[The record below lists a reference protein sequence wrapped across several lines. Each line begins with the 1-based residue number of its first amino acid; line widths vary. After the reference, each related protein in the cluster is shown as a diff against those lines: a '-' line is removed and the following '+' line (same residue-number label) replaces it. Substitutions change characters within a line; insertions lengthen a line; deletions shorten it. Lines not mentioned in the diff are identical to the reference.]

1 MACFGV
7 VAESAQFPSQYQR
20 RTTTKQ
26 LCCPRLALQVLEA
39 VIGFRSDRPL
49 PPPATSA
56 AALREKALELLEAWN
71 EEHGGRYKQVGAG
84 GGWEQGAAALH
95 CTAHCIHRVMPLG
108 SPACCLVC
116 FTAMPC
122 HVCHLCLQLPM
133 AVRYL
138 RDTLQCRFPE
148 IATRAAAAEAEQHAR
163 EEREQAA
170 LRVRLAALLAP
181 SGKWRDG
188 MDAAAELLTE
198 MGECFAILEEQP
210 GQQQQPAAGEAQ
222 ELGQRRREEG
232 AMPEAAAAV
241 EGLEW
246 EDVATEAAAPAAA
259 GSEAAGADAALEQE
273 GLAAYA
279 ASDAAD
285 AAAGAAE
292 AAGGSTAAELEVVLE
307 TLAGLYRQLTNRT
320 LPQVLVGGCGQLPN
334 GPECFLPADSLST
347 GQRSDCLQ
355 CSASY
360 DPQFRPWLQEWLQ
373 VLGRVEPEGPLQE
386 QARQAMLRSATELRG
401 RLVAARER
409 CDAASLDLEALLL
422 QRRRREEQRQQDGAQ
437 QEAVAAAVQ
446 DLFGDSDGSDAG
458 SSGDDAED
466 MQQAEQK
473 KNLPGGRQHPQNTAA
488 GPSGSRQPWQRQQ
501 AQRRQAPDDDDD
513 NPYLHIVDPAAPRPL
528 LQQRSPA
535 AAAAAAAASAAATAA
550 AAGQH
555 RGSSSLPAEV
565 RRKLAEQV

>member
-1 MACFGV
+1 
-7 VAESAQFPSQYQR
+7 
-20 RTTTKQ
+20 
-26 LCCPRLALQVLEA
+26 
-39 VIGFRSDRPL
+39 
-49 PPPATSA
+49 
-56 AALREKALELLEAWN
+56 
-71 EEHGGRYKQVGAG
+71 
-84 GGWEQGAAALH
+84 
-95 CTAHCIHRVMPLG
+95 
-108 SPACCLVC
+108 
-116 FTAMPC
+116 
-122 HVCHLCLQLPM
+122 M

-138 RDTLQCRFPE
+138 RDTLQYRFPE

-181 SGKWRDG
+181 SGEWRDG
-188 MDAAAELLTE
+188 MDAAAELLIE

-210 GQQQQPAAGEAQ
+210 GQQQQPAAGEAP

-232 AMPEAAAAV
+232 AMPVAAAAV

-259 GSEAAGADAALEQE
+259 GAEAAGADAALEQE

-285 AAAGAAE
+285 AAAGTAE

-347 GQRSDCLQ
+347 GHHSDCLQ

-373 VLGRVEPEGPLQE
+373 VLGRVEPEGPQQE

-422 QRRRREEQRQQDGAQ
+422 QRRRREEQRQEEGAQ
-437 QEAVAAAVQ
+437 QAAVAAAVQ

-458 SSGDDAED
+458 SSGDDAEE
-466 MQQAEQK
+466 MQQAGQK
-473 KNLPGGRQHPQNTAA
+473 KQTPGGRQHPQNTAA
-488 GPSGSRQPWQRQQ
+488 GPSGSRQPQPWQRQQ
-501 AQRRQAPDDDDD
+501 ARRRQAPVDDAD

-535 AAAAAAAASAAATAA
+535 AAAAAAAASAAAKAA
-550 AAGQH
+550 AAGQQ
-555 RGSSSLPAEV
+555 RRSSSLPVEV
-565 RRKLAEQV
+565 RRKLAEQVCPAACLAFDGMLEWAGHVLADKQAHVLGLNLTMFHWPCRPRCSPPAPTQCSGTAKQVGTCPWAAGLLAGMIAFSAALPFIRPSVTSCWCCVCQPSDSRPTLYYICRATPAMPCLAMPCLQCPPL